1 MRYCIFLA
9 TIFSTFACS
18 NAEFSGGS
26 RRTSKT
32 KLTSENLLKKGGLNI
47 ISEPTREHNLTVGTE
62 SEKLDL
68 NTFKEFTYEK
78 ASGGAKSNWQILE
91 GGDKIIQ
98 RNNSNATIFY
108 GDKVHKDFKTE
119 GYWKTSSNE
128 DDDYMGF
135 VFAMKSTD
143 EFYLFQWK
151 RGDQKQGDCIGK
163 NGMQVR
169 KMSLNDNYEQCDF
182 WGSSDTDL
190 AKSLYQNDISWEA
203 NKEYKF
209 QLVFHPG
216 KFSIQIS
223 DAETD
228 EVIESFTVKDD
239 SYKSGKFGF
248 YNYSQPKIEYRGFSI
263 SEIPPEVYT
272 YQVETDANESVAVS
286 YKLTEAPE
294 GMTIDKDSG
303 LISWKVDEMES
314 STYDV
319 IVIAEGDNGTS
330 AEQEYQIDLK
340 K

>member
-1 MRYCIFLA
+1 
-9 TIFSTFACS
+9 
-18 NAEFSGGS
+18 
-26 RRTSKT
+26 
-32 KLTSENLLKKGGLNI
+32 
-47 ISEPTREHNLTVGTE
+47 
-62 SEKLDL
+62 
-68 NTFKEFTYEK
+68 
-78 ASGGAKSNWQILE
+78 
-91 GGDKIIQ
+91 
-98 RNNSNATIFY
+98 
-108 GDKVHKDFKTE
+108 
-119 GYWKTSSNE
+119 
-128 DDDYMGF
+128 MGF

-151 RGDQKQGDCIGK
+151 RGDQSSGDCTGK

-169 KMSLNDNYEQCDF
+169 KISLNANYVGCDF
-182 WGSSDTDL
+182 YSSSDTDL
-190 AKSLYQNDISWEA
+190 GKSLYQNDISWEA

-216 KFSIQIS
+216 KFSIRIS

-228 EVIESFTVKDD
+228 EVIDSFTVKDD
-239 SYKSGKFGF
+239 SYESGKFGF
-248 YNYSQPKIEYRGFSI
+248 YNYSQPMIEYRGFSI